1 MAGETISSTT
11 TLSETDIA
19 KMEKQNQIGIQNP
32 AKNALPPDP
41 SYTEPGKRGKAEH
54 KVKKDKQVPVISRNG
69 LFGEVDTYKARMHV
83 PSDTQQDHNGGKV
96 SFLTFYATADGLV
109 YEYNGKHYRV
119 VAVNSEGPTQSKKN
133 PNEVSGEGT
142 PTAADT
148 LESGR
153 GIPSTQDGF
162 NPAGVKSGAVSMS
175 DRVALARAA
184 GFSPSQAAIMGAIS
198 NPESGGNSKIIN
210 DNPRT
215 GDLSYGLWQINMI
228 GNLGTERNS
237 LFKNRIPGYTGY
249 SSLQDPWINAQAA
262 KIIYDQQ
269 GFGAWSTYKN
279 GAYKGS
285 LANAQQGIGSGSDY
299 AGTGT
304 GEAQNTPDG
313 ERQTCVQSRSGGQ
326 GNGGGPQQQGGGGD
340 SGGGGASGD
349 TGGSVPDNANG
360 LKVKSSEVFAGGD
373 SAPGTY
379 SLAHKIQDNVPD
391 FNRFTAFNDSYHAGT
406 SSFHAKGL
414 ALDFTVNNPANAN
427 SAVSYVNNLFN
438 NNGIN
443 GTVINEYT
451 NPSARAT
458 GGHVHV
464 NFNSSAD
471 AARFNQ
477 LFSSGGTSGTR
488 VASLSV
494 DLSNE
499 LHILNSANVIS
510 DVSSTEM
517 TVITVKEGV
526 YIITNANTMLPLAL
540 PIDLGWYNPADYE
553 PITTADVPLPPVRP
567 TVPTPPTRP
576 AEFSNNSGGGTP
588 MNSSGTG
595 STNDTQA
602 GNAPPIPPMP
612 QELSDLISSLEKG
625 GLLANVQKLTQ
636 LTGELNQITTQI
648 AQLLPG
654 APFSFLGIAAQLVK
668 NLGTIQNGLGS
679 ILGELDPSVKSIL
692 ENLQSLP
699 DVSQMAGQV
708 QKVMA
713 GLTNDQFLSLLPPN
727 LSVDKLMTGL
737 FNMDPNLINGLQSI
751 TGQLQN
757 AQSAPNQVSSL
768 DGLGNQSTN
777 QIPLPPTRP
786 AEFSNGGNIPLP
798 PTRPPDL
805 NQIYDFT
812 NPGTQ
817 FASIILNSN
826 IDLESLGA
834 ENVEESIELA
844 KIPTEVEVRWLLQT
858 LLTQHIQDEQWN
870 QLLIATATMSLID
883 EEIAWFVKT
892 ILNRC
897 TKTGLNISDILKL
910 YKDFDYSITTD
921 QETKEVIFNSI
932 FKYIRFIPDTNFYFD
947 KLSDDEINT
956 REPIS
961 KQRNGILG
969 IRVGNSLVFPG
980 ARWP

>member
-1 MAGETISSTT
+1 MAGETIRPTT
-11 TLSETDIA
+11 TLSEADIA

-41 SYTEPGKRGKAEH
+41 SYTETGKRGKAEH
-54 KVKKDKQVPVISRNG
+54 KVKKDKQVPVLARNG
-69 LFGEVDTYKARMHV
+69 LFGELDTYKARMHV

-133 PNEVSGEGT
+133 PNEVSGEGA

-175 DRVALARAA
+175 DRVALAKAA
-184 GFSPSQAAIMGAIS
+184 GFSDSQAVIMGAIS
-198 NPESGGNSKIIN
+198 NPESGGNSRIIN

-228 GNLGTERNS
+228 GNLGTERNA
-237 LFKNRIPGYTGY
+237 LFKSRIPGYTGY

-269 GFGAWSTYKN
+269 GFNAWSTYKS
-279 GAYKGS
+279 GAYKSS

-299 AGTGT
+299 TGTST

-313 ERQTCVQSRSGGQ
+313 QRQTCVASKSTGQ

-349 TGGSVPDNANG
+349 TGGKVPADANG

-414 ALDFTVNNPANAN
+414 ALDFTVNNPANAG
-427 SAVSYVNNLFN
+427 SAANYVSGLLS
-438 NNGIN
+438 NNGIS
-443 GTVINEYT
+443 GTVINEYI

-458 GGHVHV
+458 GGHIHV
-464 NFNSSAD
+464 NFSSAAD
-471 AARFNQ
+471 AQRAYNVF
-477 LFSSGGTSGTR
+477 SGGSSSATTI
-488 VASLSV
+488 ASLTV
-494 DLSNE
+494 PTLSSFDPKSQMVE
-499 LHILNSANVIS
+499 
-510 DVSSTEM
+510 
-517 TVITVKEGV
+517 ITIEDGV
-526 YIITNANTMLPLAL
+526 YLITSADTVLPPAR
-540 PIDLGWYNPADYE
+540 PIDLGWFD
-553 PITTADVPLPPVRP
+553 TSSVQLTAVANVPV
-567 TVPTPPTRP
+567 PPTRP
-576 AEFSNNSGGGTP
+576 SEFSNNSGGGTP

-625 GLLANVQKLTQ
+625 GLLANVQKLTK

-654 APFSFLGIAAQLVK
+654 APYSFLGIAAQLVK

-692 ENLQSLP
+692 ENLQTLP
-699 DVSQMAGQV
+699 DMSQMASQV
-708 QKVMA
+708 QKVMS

-768 DGLGNQSTN
+768 DSLGTQSTN

-786 AEFSNGGNIPLP
+786 AEFSSTAPNTAPSKAPNV
-798 PTRPPDL
+798 D
-805 NQIYDFT
+805 QIYDVIST
-812 NPGTQ
+812 GSQ
-817 FASIILNSN
+817 FASLLLNSN
-826 IDLESLGA
+826 IDLETINTTNINDS
-834 ENVEESIELA
+834 VELA
-844 KIPTEVEVRWLLQT
+844 KIPNELEVRWLVQT
-858 LLTQHIQDEQWN
+858 LITQQIQDEQWN
-870 QLLIATATMSLID
+870 QLLLATASMSLTN
-883 EEIAWFVKT
+883 EETAWFVKT
-892 ILNRC
+892 IVNRC

-910 YKDFDYSITTD
+910 YNNFDYSVELD
-921 QETKEVIFNSI
+921 NDTKTKILNSV
-932 FKYIRFIPDTNFYFD
+932 FKYIRFIPDANFYFD
-947 KLSDDEINT
+947 RLSEDEINT
-956 REPIS
+956 KELTS
-961 KQRNGILG
+961 KQRNGVLG
-969 IRVGNSLVFPG
+969 IRIGNSLVFPG